1 LSVIPYLPTGED
13 LVKAGNTRKIIITFV
28 ASSFVL
34 LVLLVHFFWTPLD
47 VLWFK
52 GLRKV
57 DTVIGG

>member
-1 LSVIPYLPTGED
+1 LSIIPYMQNSAD
-13 LVKAGNTRKIIITFV
+13 LARIEKTRRIIIAV
-28 ASSFVL
+28 SASSLVL
-34 LVLLVHFFWTPLD
+34 FVLLVHFFWTPLD